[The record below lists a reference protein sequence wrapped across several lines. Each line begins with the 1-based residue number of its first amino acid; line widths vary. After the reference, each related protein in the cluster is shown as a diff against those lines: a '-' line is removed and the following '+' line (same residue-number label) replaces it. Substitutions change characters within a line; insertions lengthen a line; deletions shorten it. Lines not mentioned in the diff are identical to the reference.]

1 METSTKQNRVA
12 FAILQTA
19 IILLGLT
26 VYAAGVVLFILPL
39 DMIAA
44 GTTGLGLF
52 AQHFFAIPLSGFCLE
67 REEPS
72 PAREGKTA

>member
-1 METSTKQNRVA
+1 METATKQNRVA
-12 FAILQTA
+12 FAIIQTA

-52 AQHFFAIPLSGFCLE
+52 AQHFFAIPLSGFVAAFNIVMFGIGWVEL
-67 REEPS
+67 
-72 PAREGKTA
+72 

>member
-1 METSTKQNRVA
+1 MDRIKYGKRKVKQKMETSTKQNRVA

-44 GTTGLGLF
+44 
-52 AQHFFAIPLSGFCLE
+52 
-67 REEPS
+67 
-72 PAREGKTA
+72 